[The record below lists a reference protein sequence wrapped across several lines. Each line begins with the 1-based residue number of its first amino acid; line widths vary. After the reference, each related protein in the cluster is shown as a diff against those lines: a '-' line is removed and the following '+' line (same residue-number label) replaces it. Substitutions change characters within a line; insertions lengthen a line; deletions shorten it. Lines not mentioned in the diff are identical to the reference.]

1 MSASA
6 PGRPLAGEE
15 LEALVAGLARR
26 PDLWAALV
34 RHDPGE
40 RVYAEIVRD
49 EHVSVWLIC
58 WMEDHDT
65 GFHDHDRS
73 SGAVAVLDGAVR
85 EDRLALGAPPVSRVV
100 GAGGTFTFG
109 AADIHR
115 VLHAGDGPAV
125 TLHAYS
131 PPLARMGAYEVRPDG
146 ILVRHSIPP
155 DEELRPL
162 AAA

>member
-1 MSASA
+1 MRPHELA
-6 PGRPLAGEE
+6 PDE
-15 LEALVAGLARR
+15 LEALVAELARR
-26 PDLWAALV
+26 PELWAGRV

-49 EHVSVWLIC
+49 ERVSVWLIC

-73 SGAVAVLDGAVR
+73 AGAVAVLDGAVQ
-85 EDRLALGAPPVSRVV
+85 EDRLALGSAPVSRVV
-100 GAGGTFTFG
+100 EAGATFTFA

-115 VLHAGDGPAV
+115 VLHAGDRPAV

-146 ILVRHSIPP
+146 VLVRHSVPA
-155 DEELRPL
+155 DEELRPV
-162 AAA
+162 AA